1 MNKASTKNTELI
13 KAFKSVLNE
22 QNFVSQQGMIDA
34 MASRGFRGISQAK
47 ISRLLARVGA
57 VKVRNERN
65 EMVYQ
70 LPMETNAPQTKQ
82 FINSM
87 VLQVKHNHHQIVV
100 KTILGGGHVIAR
112 IIESLGEPS
121 GILATLADESVVL
134 VIPTDVKHIAAI
146 KTLIIEHLELT
157 ELH

>member
-1 MNKASTKNTELI
+1 MNKTSTKNKALI
-13 KAFKSVLNE
+13 RAFKNVLFE
-22 QNFVSQQGMIDA
+22 QNFVSQQDMIAA
-34 MASRGFRGISQAK
+34 MANRGYHGISQAK
-47 ISRLLARVGA
+47 ISRLLAKVGA

-70 LPMETNAPQTKQ
+70 LPSESNTPQTKQ

-87 VLQVKHNHHQIVV
+87 VLQIKHNHHQIVV

-112 IIESLGEPS
+112 IIESLGESS
-121 GILATLADESVVL
+121 GVLATLADESVVL
-134 VIPTDVKHIAAI
+134 VIPTDVNKIATI
-146 KTLIIEHLELT
+146 KTLIVEHLELT